1 MRCFV
6 AAATS
11 SSGQRDFRP
20 SPWRAGTAAAAP
32 GPGVDC
38 NTTPFQTFPVHHWG
52 QWRFRFFGQKNLT
65 AQRPGL
71 PLGTNI
77 EGTWAHALNFFTNWL
92 FRLTREKVD
101 FRQNFGIFLRASG
114 PRYSHQIFI
123 TYDPWGS
130 PYDAIKI
137 LTLTPKIFEKLGK
150 NFFGGG
156 GPRGPWVQNFRG
168 WPQTQD
174 GIS

>member
-1 MRCFV
+1 MDSLATWDLRV
-6 AAATS
+6 AFPLT
-11 SSGQRDFRP
+11 
-20 SPWRAGTAAAAP
+20 WWLLWP
-32 GPGVDC
+32 GHNDSDHAECGGVDC

-114 PRYSHQIFI
+114 PRYSYQIFT

-130 PYDAIKI
+130 PYDAVKI
-137 LTLTPKIFEKLGK
+137 STLTPKIFEKLGK

-156 GPRGPWVQNFRG
+156 RPQGP
-168 WPQTQD
+168 
-174 GIS
+174 

>member
-1 MRCFV
+1 MQYVVQADSCYTESHVLHYFLLAKREAKADLQITTVKQVAGAMTKRYKNCFY
-6 AAATS
+6 
-11 SSGQRDFRP
+11 
-20 SPWRAGTAAAAP
+20 TACVLC
-32 GPGVDC
+32 GGVDC

-101 FRQNFGIFLRASG
+101 FRQNFGIFLRANG
-114 PRYSHQIFI
+114 PS
-123 TYDPWGS
+123 
-130 PYDAIKI
+130 
-137 LTLTPKIFEKLGK
+137 
-150 NFFGGG
+150 
-156 GPRGPWVQNFRG
+156 
-168 WPQTQD
+168 
-174 GIS
+174 